1 MVDKK
6 KAKALALLFTVTYM
20 ASYITRINFG
30 AIISEI
36 EVDTNIARTLLS
48 MSVTGGFIT
57 YGIGQIISG
66 ICGDYFSPKKLVS
79 LGLLVSV
86 MMNLLMMV
94 SSHPY
99 FMLLVWCVNG
109 FAQAFMWPPIVKIMV
124 EVFSEEYYKKILQK

>member
-6 KAKALALLFTVTYM
+6 KARSLAVLFTVTYM

-36 EVDTNIARTLLS
+36 EVQTGIARTLLS

-57 YGIGQIISG
+57 YGIGQIVSG

-79 LGLLVSV
+79 SGFPLPCLCPGTSNGTTLLYLNCS
-86 MMNLLMMV
+86 NASCIGAL
-94 SSHPY
+94 
-99 FMLLVWCVNG
+99 F
-109 FAQAFMWPPIVKIMV
+109 
-124 EVFSEEYYKKILQK
+124 